1 MKCRAEQPAARQVM
15 QYSGAHIASGGKH
28 ESASAQDLKPALTQ
42 MAPAAV
48 TLTTRH
54 AGNSNWGQPSQ
65 HTRAWRFSSPHR
77 GQARTGKPD
86 FAATSSQAKSLEEN
100 GAQKR
105 TRILLYFVCYNSNI
119 DDVVF
124 AKARRKARI
133 SMWSRGSSPI
143 QGLETLENGC
153 FPPFPYREQKQKLG
167 SSKGPKGPQKFVH
180 GSFHLA
186 SADLWRSSPARGLG
200 RLR

>member
-105 TRILLYFVCYNSNI
+105 TRTSTTLRSPAPEAGASTNSAIWARGRSGRLAAGRRACQPRRPAPRQILFQRRGFVA
-119 DDVVF
+119 F
-124 AKARRKARI
+124 ARPA
-133 SMWSRGSSPI
+133 
-143 QGLETLENGC
+143 
-153 FPPFPYREQKQKLG
+153 PPFALAPSGASR
-167 SSKGPKGPQKFVH
+167 H
-180 GSFHLA
+180 GDARDAAA
-186 SADLWRSSPARGLG
+186 SGFENRQDRQG
-200 RLR
+200 